1 MKAEPGL
8 TLCGKRIVQH
18 CDRFFL
24 LHALIVVFLDF
35 FILIVVFLLL
45 ALIVKY
51 FKSVN
56 VDCITVMETPALA
69 KQSGRLASVSLK
81 VTISNP

>member
-1 MKAEPGL
+1 MTG
-8 TLCGKRIVQH
+8 
-18 CDRFFL
+18 FFSFMLSL
-24 LHALIVVFLDF
+24 LFSWIF

-45 ALIVKY
+45 ALIVRY

-56 VDCITVMETPALA
+56 VDCITVMETPASA
-69 KQSGRLASVSLK
+69 KQSGRLASASLK